1 MRIRTR
7 LQLLEE
13 LASAYRSAADVASV
27 EIWLP
32 DNGRGG
38 PPPGRYPC
46 EGTQNALVIY
56 DPAETLPPVAEA
68 LP

>member
-7 LQLLEE
+7 LQRLERRADTE
-13 LASAYRSAADVASV
+13 RGCGDSAVV

-32 DNGRGG
+32 DNGRAG

-46 EGTQNALVIY
+46 AGSEAVLVIY
-56 DPAETLPPVAEA
+56 DPTDKPSAVDEA
-68 LP
+68 

>member
-13 LASAYRSAADVASV
+13 IAAALGPIGEDAAV

-38 PPPGRYPC
+38 PPPGSGTVSLVTYP
-46 EGTQNALVIY
+46 
-56 DPAETLPPVAEA
+56 
-68 LP
+68 